1 MTQRKSNR
9 PSRSKGDVVNRMIS
23 RVYWFVGRNDGQTA
37 PEYALVLTLVT
48 ASCASFFAALGGHVT
63 SVVQQVAGL
72 LP

>member
-1 MTQRKSNR
+1 M
-9 PSRSKGDVVNRMIS
+9 NRMIS
-23 RVYWFVGRNDGQTA
+23 RVYWFVGRNDGQTV

-48 ASCASFFAALGGHVT
+48 ASCASLFAALGGHVT